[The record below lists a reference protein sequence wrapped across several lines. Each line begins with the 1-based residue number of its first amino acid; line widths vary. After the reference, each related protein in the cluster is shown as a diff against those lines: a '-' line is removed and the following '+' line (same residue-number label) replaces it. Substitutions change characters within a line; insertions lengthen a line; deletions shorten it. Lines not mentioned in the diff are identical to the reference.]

1 MKARLN
7 DGWEYRSELNGNCY
21 EPVTLPHTP
30 RLEPLDV
37 GYPFQGL
44 AYYRRRIPCTPA
56 MEGKLVYVEFEAVM
70 QRAEVRVNGELVT
83 EHKGGYL
90 PFRVDITYFA
100 NKYSQIELE
109 VLADNRDNR
118 DIPPGKVA
126 RLLDF
131 NYQGGIYR
139 NVWLSIEDRLHITDA
154 VERNVVRGG
163 GIFVSYSN
171 VSEAYAEVVVRT
183 EIENRY
189 GESKRARVETV
200 LADAEGVTV
209 VQNGYATVTEA
220 GGFTEAECKLG
231 VRRPHLW
238 SCDAPYRYIL
248 TVTVKDEDNR
258 TLDTRT
264 LRIGIRSVYATLEDG
279 LLLNGRPVQLIGAN
293 RHQYYPHVGNAAP
306 DNAQWRD
313 AYKLKMG
320 GFNFVRLAH
329 YPQSTA
335 FLDACDELGLLVMEP
350 TPGWQWCKTGE
361 FREHVLQNIRDMV
374 RRDRNHPSVI
384 LFETSLNETGDMP
397 ETMWHES
404 WEGCTD
410 DFVRAC
416 RLCAERE
423 YERGNF
429 LTAGDTVG
437 RRNPNSIGYDVVFT
451 GLTANGTVDTTKN
464 TAAELEKDG
473 YFRVSDKPTLRREYG
488 DFGYG
493 MHYSTSRQS
502 RDVSES
508 CAMLQAWNFMH
519 AFNKARREDY
529 HTVGNAIWCGI
540 DYNRGYFPGADLCT
554 CGALDSYRLPKITY
568 HFFESQQSD
577 RPTVHI
583 ANRSCKP
590 VGGKIVVFSN
600 CDEVAL
606 LVNGHEVARQ
616 SPDRGPTTAYGAK
629 EAKHPYLCETRP
641 DLAAVQCDIG
651 VAGACYNEEH
661 LATIDRLY
669 REDGIFDGG
678 NCECHVH
685 PPFTFRNISVG
696 DGVLTAVGYTDGREV
711 VRDSCRAAEEACEL
725 RLRIDTSGR
734 PLAANGDFL
743 FVYAELVDKNG
754 TVASVSDRP
763 ITFTLEGDGELL
775 TPSASPSVAGIATAM
790 VRSGN
795 RAGTLCLHAKDE
807 QNGMTAKIQIP
818 VCE

>member
-70 QRAEVRVNGELVT
+70 QRAEVRVNGKLVA

-90 PFRVDITYFA
+90 PFRVDITDFV
-100 NKYSQIELE
+100 NKDSQIEIE

-118 DIPPGKVA
+118 DIPPGKISS
-126 RLLDF
+126 LLDF

-139 NVWLSIEDRLHITDA
+139 NVWLAVEDKLHITDA
-154 VERNVVRGG
+154 VQRNTVRGG
-163 GIFVSYSN
+163 GIFTSFSN
-171 VSEAYAEVVVRT
+171 VSERYAEVLVRT
-183 EIENRY
+183 EVENRY
-189 GESKRARVETV
+189 AESKRVHIETV
-200 LADAEGVTV
+200 LTDAQGQTV
-209 VQNGYATVTEA
+209 AKSAYAVVTEA
-220 GGFTEAECKLG
+220 GSFTEAECKLG
-231 VRRPHLW
+231 VRQPRLW
-238 SCDAPYRYIL
+238 SCDTPYLYTL
-248 TVTVKDEDNR
+248 TVSLIDGDRRVTDS
-258 TLDTRT
+258 RT
-264 LRIGIRSVYATLEDG
+264 LRIGIRSVSATLEDG
-279 LLLNGRPVQLIGAN
+279 LLLNGHPVRLIGAN

-320 GFNFVRLAH
+320 GFNFVRLSH

-350 TPGWQWCKTGE
+350 IPGWQWCKMGE
-361 FREHVLQNIRDMV
+361 FRDNVLQNVRDMV
-374 RRDRNHPSVI
+374 RRDRSHPSVI
-384 LFETSLNETGDMP
+384 IFETSLNETGDMP

-404 WEGCTD
+404 WEGNTD
-410 DFVRAC
+410 DFVREC

-437 RRNPNSIGYDVVFT
+437 RRNPNSIGYDIVFT
-451 GLTANGTVDTTKN
+451 GLTANGTVDATKN
-464 TAAELEKDG
+464 TAAELERDG

-508 CAMLQAWNFMH
+508 CAMLQAWNFIH
-519 AFNKARREDY
+519 AFNKHSKEDY
-529 HTVGNAIWCGI
+529 HTVGGAIWCGI

-554 CGALDSYRLPKITY
+554 CGALDSYRLPKVTY
-568 HFFESQQSD
+568 RFFESQQST
-577 RPTVHI
+577 RPTVYI

-590 VGGKIVVFSN
+590 VGGKVVVFSN

-606 LVNGHEVARQ
+606 FVNGREVARQ
-616 SPDRGPTTAYGAK
+616 RPDCGATTAYGAK
-629 EAKHPYLCETRP
+629 EAKHPYLYETRP
-641 DLAAVQCDIG
+641 DLAAIRCDIG
-651 VAGACYNEEH
+651 VAGVCHNEEH
-661 LATIDRLY
+661 LATIDKLY

-685 PPFTFRNISVG
+685 PPFTFRDISVG
-696 DGVLTAVGYTDGREV
+696 DGTLSAVGYMGGREV
-711 VRDSCRAAEEACEL
+711 VCDSCRAPGEACSL
-725 RLRIDTSGR
+725 RLRVDTSGR
-734 PLAANGDFL
+734 PLAAHGDFV
-743 FVYAELVDKNG
+743 FVYAEVVDDNG
-754 TVASVSDRP
+754 TVVPTDGRD
-763 ITFTLEGDGELL
+763 ITFTLYGDGELL
-775 TPSASPSVAGIATAM
+775 TPSVTPAVAGIATAM

-795 RAGTLCLHAKDE
+795 AVGTLCLHATDE
-807 QNGMTAKIQIP
+807 SGGLKAEINIP